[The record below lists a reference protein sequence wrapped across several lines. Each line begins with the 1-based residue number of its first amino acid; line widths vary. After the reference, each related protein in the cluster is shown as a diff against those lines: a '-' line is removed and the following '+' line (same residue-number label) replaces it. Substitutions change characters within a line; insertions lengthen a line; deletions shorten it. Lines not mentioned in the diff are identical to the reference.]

1 MPVCGPKCMGPLT
14 PKSDAVNLRD
24 AVRGIVGL
32 GRLNVPD
39 NQPDLLKV
47 WDGITIDQQGRSVSI
62 HADVTQDL
70 IDKMVQMLSGAPI
83 RPRQIL

>member
-1 MPVCGPKCMGPLT
+1 
-14 PKSDAVNLRD
+14 
-24 AVRGIVGL
+24 
-32 GRLNVPD
+32 VPE

-47 WDGITIDQQGRSVSI
+47 WDGITVDQQGRSVAI

-70 IDKMVQMLSGAPI
+70 IDKMVQMLSGASI